1 MIPSED
7 NNFKNKSI
15 EDLKFV
21 PFKDAL
27 NLQSPVMVNNNDNN
41 LNSQEEGIY
50 TFPQGS
56 KNNNELY
63 SYNESRKLRCPSD
76 MIKDMKMNFDDDLI
90 REGSSIKIDKI
101 FDDIKNLSPG
111 TLTLMEAY
119 NIPFPI
125 AKLIGRR
132 FIKLTLDLNKG
143 VDNK

>member
-1 MIPSED
+1 MIPNEEY
-7 NNFKNKSI
+7 NFKNKSI

-27 NLQSPVMVNNNDNN
+27 NLQAPIIMDNDNSN
-41 LNSQEEGIY
+41 LPQEGTY
-50 TFPQGS
+50 TFPQS
-56 KNNNELY
+56 IKNDGELY
-63 SYNESRKLRCPSD
+63 SYNESSKLRCPSD
-76 MIKDMKMNFDDDLI
+76 MIKDMKIDFDDGFI
-90 REGSSIKIDKI
+90 RENSNSKVDEIFNEIKD
-101 FDDIKNLSPG
+101 LSPG

>member
-1 MIPSED
+1 MIPSE
-7 NNFKNKSI
+7 NYNFKNKSI

-27 NLQSPVMVNNNDNN
+27 NLQLPVIIDNNNS
-41 LNSQEEGIY
+41 NSENEGTY
-50 TFPQGS
+50 TFP
-56 KNNNELY
+56 KNIKNDNELY
-63 SYNESRKLRCPSD
+63 SYNESSKLRCPSD
-76 MIKDMKMNFDDDLI
+76 MIKEMKINFDDDLI
-90 REGSSIKIDKI
+90 REKSNSKIDEI
-101 FDDIKNLSPG
+101 FDGIKELSPG

-143 VDNK
+143 VDNQ

>member
-1 MIPSED
+1 
-7 NNFKNKSI
+7 
-15 EDLKFV
+15 
-21 PFKDAL
+21 
-27 NLQSPVMVNNNDNN
+27 
-41 LNSQEEGIY
+41 
-50 TFPQGS
+50 
-56 KNNNELY
+56 
-63 SYNESRKLRCPSD
+63 

-101 FDDIKNLSPG
+101 FDEIKNLSPG

-143 VDNK
+143 VDNKWTYKKIHYLI